1 MTRAFLI
8 VLDSVGIGG
17 APDADRFGDTG
28 SDTLGHIAE
37 ACAAGNGEG
46 HGRSGRLQLPNL
58 LAHGLGAAHRAAA
71 GTEPVGLEAGSARSG
86 AWAHAAESSR
96 GKDTPSGH
104 WELAGVPVEFDWT
117 YFPDTTP
124 TFPADFTA
132 ELTERCGLPGILGNC
147 HASGTTI
154 IADLGVEHMRS
165 GMPILYT
172 SADSVVQIAAHE
184 ESFGLGRLYAVCRE
198 ARALVPDTVGRVIA
212 RPFVGAGPDDFARTA
227 NRRDLA
233 VPPPAPTL
241 LQRQTQAGGSVVSI
255 GKIGDIFAHAGTGEE
270 IKAAGNDGVFDA
282 LMRVVARAD
291 DNVLAVAN
299 FVDFDTLYGHRR
311 DVAGY
316 AAALEA
322 FDRALPAFLEALRP
336 GDLAVLTAD
345 HGCDPTWRGSDH
357 TREQVPALFFAPG
370 SGPRDMGPRDLGP
383 RDLGSCAFADV
394 GATLAAHL
402 GLSPGRHGRDLLRGG
417 P

>member
-1 MTRAFLI
+1 MPRAFFI

-17 APDADRFGDTG
+17 APDADHFGDSG
-28 SDTLGHIAE
+28 ADTLGHIAE
-37 ACAAGNGEG
+37 SCAAGKADGP
-46 HGRSGRLQLPNL
+46 GRSGALRIPNL
-58 LAHGLGAAHRAAA
+58 LALGLGAAHRAAS
-71 GTEPVGLEAGSARSG
+71 GTEPPGLGAETAQTG
-86 AWAHAAESSR
+86 AWGHAAEISR

-104 WELAGVPVEFDWT
+104 WELAGVPVDFDWT
-117 YFPDTTP
+117 YYPDTEP
-124 TFPADFTA
+124 TFPKAFTDA
-132 ELTERCGLPGILGNC
+132 LIKQCDLPGILGNR

-154 IADLGVEHMRS
+154 IADLGEEHMRT
-165 GMPILYT
+165 GKPILYT

-184 ESFGLGRLYAVCRE
+184 ESFGLDRLYQVCRV
-198 ARALVPDTVGRVIA
+198 ARTLVPDTVGRIIA
-212 RPFVGAGPDDFARTA
+212 RPFTGAGPETFVRTA
-227 NRRDLA
+227 NRKDLA

-241 LQRQTQAGGSVVSI
+241 LQRQSEAGGTVVSI

-270 IKAAGNDGVFDA
+270 IKAAGNDGVFDT
-282 LMRVVARAD
+282 LMSVTGRRD
-291 DNVLAVAN
+291 DDVLAVAN

-322 FDRALPAFLEALRP
+322 FDRMLPTFLNALCP

-357 TREQVPALFFAPG
+357 TREQVPALFVGPG
-370 SGPRDMGPRDLGP
+370 VATGDLGQ
-383 RDLGSCAFADV
+383 LSYADV

-402 GLSPGRHGRDLLRGG
+402 GLPAGDHGADRLGG
-417 P
+417 SA